1 MQALLGSKAGQF
13 MMMTGW
19 LFLLAAIGYGLV
31 LGKID
36 YTFFGPV
43 VTAILGAFGYH
54 FAATKGPGKTNG
66 TTA

>member
-1 MQALLGSKAGQF
+1 MQALLSSKIGQF
-13 MMMTGW
+13 IIGTGW

-66 TTA
+66 TA